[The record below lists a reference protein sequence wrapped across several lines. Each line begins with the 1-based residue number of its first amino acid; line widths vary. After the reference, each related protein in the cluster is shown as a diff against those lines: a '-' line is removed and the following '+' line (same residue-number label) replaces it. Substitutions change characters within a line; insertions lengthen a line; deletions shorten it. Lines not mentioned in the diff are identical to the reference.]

1 MRNFLHIGCSQCM
14 TIWLPRRS
22 GLHLTLGHACPPKS
36 KHNVS
41 SFRLRE
47 ISRLEGM
54 LQAVRR
60 MYICQ
65 ICRKTVPPH
74 TPAHRIPVEL
84 RTRRYP
90 RRREANLVFGK
101 RKPVPKDGQPRK
113 HHDPHT
119 DEAKEEQPKRN
130 GKPGH
135 RPRKGV
141 YIDDA
146 GGEGYEIV
154 REITACPDCA
164 GRVPPAKT
172 LSGRSPCGG
181 RSAECDAR
189 RATSRR
195 GPAPGSR
202 YPGRRR

>member
-1 MRNFLHIGCSQCM
+1 M

-22 GLHLTLGHACPPKS
+22 GLHLTLGRACPRKS
-36 KHNVS
+36 KHYIS

-47 ISRLEGM
+47 FSRLEGM
-54 LQAVRR
+54 LQAVPR

-90 RRREANLVFGK
+90 RRHKANLVFGK
-101 RKPVPKDGQPRK
+101 RKPVRKDDQSRK
-113 HHDPHT
+113 HNDSHT
-119 DEAKEEQPKRN
+119 DEANEQQQPKRN
-130 GKPGH
+130 DKPGH

-154 REITACPDCA
+154 REITACPHCA
-164 GRVPPAKT
+164 RRFPAAKPLT
-172 LSGRSPCGG
+172 GKSPCGG
-181 RSAECDAR
+181 HSAECDAR
-189 RATSRR
+189 RATSPR
-195 GPAPGSR
+195 GPAPNSR

>member
-1 MRNFLHIGCSQCM
+1 M
-14 TIWLPRRS
+14 TIWLLRQS
-22 GLHLTLGHACPPKS
+22 GLHLTLGCACLCKS
-36 KHNVS
+36 RHYIS

-54 LQAVRR
+54 LQAVPR

-74 TPAHRIPVEL
+74 TPAHRIAIEWRPRL
-84 RTRRYP
+84 YP
-90 RRREANLVFGK
+90 RRRDANLVFGK
-101 RKPVPKDGQPRK
+101 RKPVRKDDETRKRKDLRADEPK
-113 HHDPHT
+113 
-119 DEAKEEQPKRN
+119 EQPKRN
-130 GKPGH
+130 AKPGH
-135 RPRKGV
+135 RPPKGV

-154 REITACPDCA
+154 REITVCPDCA
-164 GRVPPAKT
+164 GRLPAARPFRKHGKERL
-172 LSGRSPCGG
+172 LSGRSPCGE

-189 RATSRR
+189 HAISPR

>member
-1 MRNFLHIGCSQCM
+1 
-14 TIWLPRRS
+14 
-22 GLHLTLGHACPPKS
+22 
-36 KHNVS
+36 
-41 SFRLRE
+41 
-47 ISRLEGM
+47 
-54 LQAVRR
+54 

-65 ICRKTVPPH
+65 ICSKTVPPH

-90 RRREANLVFGK
+90 RRDEANLVFGK
-101 RKPVPKDGQPRK
+101 RKTARKFGEARK
-113 HHDPHT
+113 HGDPH
-119 DEAKEEQPKRN
+119 EEEPKEQQAKRN
-130 GKPGH
+130 DKPGH

-146 GGEGYEIV
+146 GGEGYEIA

-164 GRVPPAKT
+164 RQVPAAKA
-172 LSGRSPCGG
+172 LSGKSPYGG
-181 RSAECDAR
+181 RSAESDAR
-189 RATSRR
+189 RATSPR